1 MRGRSLT
8 RNTFKSSVTSSPENC
23 SVFSCQIE
31 EGHFGNNKITR
42 LVVRRYPAYNEMS
55 N

>member
-8 RNTFKSSVTSSPENC
+8 RNTFKSSVTSSPENY
-23 SVFSCQIE
+23 SVSPCQIE
-31 EGHFGNNKITR
+31 EGLFGNNKIKR
-42 LVVRRYPAYNEMS
+42 SVMRRYPEYNEKS